1 MIRRAFLL
9 VAIVCS
15 VRLPPSLELWRTAVA
30 LAEAGEAG
38 GQDGRPKAPVTV
50 EGDVRIL
57 PVRGNVS
64 VIQGA
69 GGNITVL
76 TFPEGVTLVDSG
88 SVQMADKVL
97 AAIRSLSPQPIRYII
112 NTSVTADHV
121 GGNEKLSVTGAQIT
135 GGNVAGQVGT
145 DGAEIIAHEQV
156 LERMIAR
163 TVQPPIPIRA
173 TPQTT
178 YHTDQVKLSTLY
190 HGDGIQVFHVPAA
203 HTDGDSV
210 VYFRHNDIL
219 ATGDVFTTTGYP
231 MIDLQRG
238 GGINGVVDALNRILD
253 IAFPDFR
260 LEGGTLVIPGH
271 GRICDS
277 ADVAY
282 YRDMVTIVRDRVQDM
297 VKKGLTLEQVRSAK
311 PTRDYDPRYG
321 SSSGPW
327 TTDMFVEA
335 VYKSL
340 SVKR

>member
-1 MIRRAFLL
+1 
-9 VAIVCS
+9 
-15 VRLPPSLELWRTAVA
+15 
-30 LAEAGEAG
+30 
-38 GQDGRPKAPVTV
+38 
-50 EGDVRIL
+50 
-57 PVRGNVS
+57 
-64 VIQGA
+64 
-69 GGNITVL
+69 VL

-88 SVQMADKVL
+88 AVQMADKVL
-97 AAIRSLSPQPIRYII
+97 AAVRSLSPQPIRYII

-163 TVQPPIPIRA
+163 TVQPPVPIRA

-190 HGDGIQVFHVPAA
+190 HGDGIQVVHMPAA

-210 VYFRHNDIL
+210 VYFRHSDIL

-238 GGINGVVDALNRILD
+238 GSINGVVDALNRILD

-297 VKKGLTLEQVRSAK
+297 VKKGLTLEQVKAAR
-311 PTRDYDPRYG
+311 PTSDYDPRYG

-327 TTDMFVEA
+327 TTDQFIEA
-335 VYKSL
+335 VYNSL

>member
-1 MIRRAFLL
+1 MDGADADREVPGRSQLTRRALL
-9 VAIVCS
+9 LAALIFS
-15 VRLPPSLELWRTAVA
+15 VRLQADGQNDRLTPEATA
-30 LAEAGEAG
+30 GS
-38 GQDGRPKAPVTV
+38 
-50 EGDVRIL
+50 DVRIL
-57 PVRGNVS
+57 HVRGDVS
-64 VIQGA
+64 VLQGA
-69 GGNITVL
+69 GGNITIL
-76 TFPEGVTLVDSG
+76 AFPQGVTLVDSG
-88 SVQMADKVL
+88 AAPAADKVL
-97 AAIRSLSPQPIRYII
+97 AAVRSLSKQPIRYII
-112 NTSVTADHV
+112 NTSVDADHT
-121 GGNEKLSVTGAQIT
+121 GGNEKLAVSGAQIT

-156 LERMIAR
+156 LERMVAR

-178 YHTDQVKLSTLY
+178 YHTDQVKLSTVY
-190 HGDGIQVFHVPAA
+190 HGDGIQIVHMPAA

-219 ATGDVFTTTGYP
+219 ATGDVFTTTNYP
-231 MIDLQRG
+231 VIDLPRG

-260 LEGGTLVIPGH
+260 LEGGTLIIPGH

-297 VKKGLTLEQVRSAK
+297 VRKGLTLEQVKAAR

-321 SSSGPW
+321 STSGPW
-327 TTDMFVEA
+327 TTEMFVEA

-340 SVKR
+340 KK

>member
-1 MIRRAFLL
+1 MI
-9 VAIVCS
+9 CS
-15 VRLPPSLELWRTAVA
+15 VRVQAD
-30 LAEAGEAG
+30 
-38 GQDGRPKAPVTV
+38 GQDGRLKPAAA
-50 EGDVRIL
+50 DASSLRIL
-57 PVRGNVS
+57 KVRGNIS

-69 GGNITVL
+69 GANITVL
-76 TFPEGVTLVDSG
+76 AFPEGITLVDSG
-88 SVQMADKVL
+88 SAPMADKVL
-97 AAIRSLSPQPIRYII
+97 AAIRTLSSQPIRYII

-121 GGNEKLSVTGAQIT
+121 GGNEKLAGTGSQIT
-135 GGNVAGQVGT
+135 GGNVSGQVGT
-145 DGAEIIAHEQV
+145 DGAEIIAHEHV

-163 TVQPPIPIRA
+163 TVQPPVPIRA

-178 YHTDQVKLSTLY
+178 YHTDQLKLSTVY
-190 HGDGIQVFHVPAA
+190 HGDGIQVFYMPAA

-210 VYFRHNDIL
+210 VYFRHNDVI
-219 ATGDVFTTTGYP
+219 AAGDVFDTTGYP
-231 MIDLQRG
+231 MIDLERG
-238 GGINGVVDALNRILD
+238 GSIDGVAEALNRILD

-297 VKKGLTLEQVRSAK
+297 VKKGLTLDQVKAAR

-321 SSSGPW
+321 STSGAW

-335 VYKSL
+335 AYKSL
-340 SVKR
+340 SVRKP

>member
-1 MIRRAFLL
+1 MRRWL
-9 VAIVCS
+9 VAGVVCLS
-15 VRLPPSLELWRTAVA
+15 AAGVHAGQATVA
-30 LAEAGEAG
+30 
-38 GQDGRPKAPVTV
+38 DSPI
-50 EGDVRIL
+50 RIL
-57 PVRGNVS
+57 KVRGNVS

-76 TFPEGVTLVDSG
+76 AFPEGVTLVDSG
-88 SVQMADKVL
+88 AAPMAEKVL
-97 AAIRSLSPQPIRYII
+97 AAIRTLSAQPIRYII

-121 GGNEKLSVTGAQIT
+121 GGNEKLAGTGSQIT
-135 GGNVAGQVGT
+135 GGNVSGQVGT
-145 DGAEIIAHEQV
+145 DGAEIIAHERV
-156 LERMIAR
+156 LDRMIAR
-163 TVQPPIPIRA
+163 SVQPPIPIRA
-173 TPQTT
+173 TPQST
-178 YHTDQVKLSTLY
+178 YHTDQLKLSTVY
-190 HGDGIQVFHVPAA
+190 HGDGIQVFHMPAA

-210 VYFRHNDIL
+210 VYFRHHDVI
-219 ATGDVFTTTGYP
+219 AAGDVFDTTGYP
-231 MIDLQRG
+231 MIDLARG

-253 IAFPDFR
+253 VAFPDFR

-297 VKKGLTLEQVRSAK
+297 VKKGLTLDQVKAAR

-321 SSSGPW
+321 STSGAW

-340 SVKR
+340 SARKP

>member
-1 MIRRAFLL
+1 MQRAAVWTSML
-9 VAIVCS
+9 VLAAIPLVQV
-15 VRLPPSLELWRTAVA
+15 VRAQAPAA
-30 LAEAGEAG
+30 AAG
-38 GQDGRPKAPVTV
+38 DL
-50 EGDVRIL
+50 RIL
-57 PVRGNVS
+57 KVRGNVS
-64 VIQGA
+64 VLQGA

-88 SVQMADKVL
+88 APQTADKVL
-97 AAIRSLSPQPIRYII
+97 AAIRTLSTQPIRYII
-112 NTSVTADHV
+112 NTSVSADHI
-121 GGNEKLSVTGAQIT
+121 GGNEKLAALGVQIT

-145 DGAEIIAHEQV
+145 DGAEIIAHENV
-156 LERMIAR
+156 LERMTAR
-163 TVQPPIPIRA
+163 SVQPPIPIRA

-178 YHTDQVKLSTLY
+178 YHNDQLRLSTVY
-190 HGDGIQVFHVPAA
+190 HGDGIQVFHMPAA
-203 HTDGDSV
+203 HSDGDSV
-210 VYFRHNDIL
+210 VYFRHHDVL
-219 ATGDVFTTTGYP
+219 ATGDVFSTVAYP
-231 MIDLQRG
+231 MIDLERG

-253 IAFPDFR
+253 VAFPDFR

-297 VKKGLTLEQVRSAK
+297 VKKGMTIEQVKAAR

-321 SSSGPW
+321 STTGAW

-340 SVKR
+340 SVKKR